1 MVPYNL
7 TPYSFKVKSVIK
19 IYIPTLAHMIK
30 KNPLIL
36 DQKVLEVGEH
46 ETWLTGWW
54 GFLSNTSNHEIFFFN
69 FITVTLSLTFANKH
83 GIVNTLITPPP
94 STKKRKYFV
103 NVFSGYIDSMK
114 QTITILYFQNTS
126 SSTNYLLSWMNNN
139 SWTKRVT
146 YHT

>member
-1 MVPYNL
+1 MTYRL
-7 TPYSFKVKSVIK
+7 
-19 IYIPTLAHMIK
+19 M
-30 KNPLIL
+30 
-36 DQKVLEVGEH
+36 
-46 ETWLTGWW
+46 

-94 STKKRKYFV
+94 TKKRKYFV

-126 SSTNYLLSWMNNN
+126 SSTN
-139 SWTKRVT
+139 
-146 YHT
+146 